1 MLHTWTANIR
11 CDRYC
16 SNFLEV
22 GVELK
27 GFALLVSGFRCEQRQ
42 QWKWL
47 ASERHRRSAGLR
59 LLLVVVRWNIEHA
72 AWRESRGEKSAVT
85 LALRALLS
93 LVLIVVSFKEKSRCS
108 SSQLS
113 VHPVGDETL
122 NFIAF

>member
-1 MLHTWTANIR
+1 MAAGWERLSSSPGMQIG
-11 CDRYC
+11 
-16 SNFLEV
+16 SS
-22 GVELK
+22 
-27 GFALLVSGFRCEQRQ
+27 FALLVSGFRCEQSQ

-47 ASERHRRSAGLR
+47 ASERHRQSAGLR

-108 SSQLS
+108 SSAAAPS
-113 VHPVGDETL
+113 
-122 NFIAF
+122 